1 MDEKLIKKGHTMR
14 MTDRASCQLTGIKD
28 VIALDES
35 EALLDTEMGVL
46 SIRGKGLH
54 MSRLTL
60 EKGEADM
67 EIDVRH
73 IAKLAKLEIPEQE
86 IPKMEQEL
94 SSIVSMVEKLP
105 ELVSKDS
112 LLDPENTMELRPDV
126 VQPSFA
132 RDEMLKNAPDTA
144 AGCLMVPKVVE

>member
-1 MDEKLIKKGHTMR
+1 
-14 MTDRASCQLTGIKD
+14 
-28 VIALDES
+28 
-35 EALLDTEMGVL
+35 
-46 SIRGKGLH
+46 
-54 MSRLTL
+54 
-60 EKGEADM
+60 M

-73 IAKLAKLEIPEQE
+73 IAKLAKLDIPEQD

-105 ELVSKDS
+105 ELTSKES

-126 VQPSFA
+126 VQPSFP
-132 RDEMLKNAPDTA
+132 RDEMLKNASETA

>member
-1 MDEKLIKKGHTMR
+1 
-14 MTDRASCQLTGIKD
+14 
-28 VIALDES
+28 
-35 EALLDTEMGVL
+35 
-46 SIRGKGLH
+46 
-54 MSRLTL
+54 
-60 EKGEADM
+60 M

-132 RDEMLKNAPDTA
+132 RDEMLKSAPDTA

>member
-1 MDEKLIKKGHTMR
+1 
-14 MTDRASCQLTGIKD
+14 
-28 VIALDES
+28 
-35 EALLDTEMGVL
+35 
-46 SIRGKGLH
+46 
-54 MSRLTL
+54 
-60 EKGEADM
+60 M

-73 IAKLAKLEIPEQE
+73 IAKLAKLDIPEQD

-105 ELVSKDS
+105 ELTSKES

-126 VQPSFA
+126 VQPSFP
-132 RDEMLKNAPDTA
+132 RDEMPKNAPETA

>member
-67 EIDVRH
+67 DGTFQGFVYSDNGSHQKKGE
-73 IAKLAKLEIPEQE
+73 
-86 IPKMEQEL
+86 
-94 SSIVSMVEKLP
+94 
-105 ELVSKDS
+105 
-112 LLDPENTMELRPDV
+112 
-126 VQPSFA
+126 SF
-132 RDEMLKNAPDTA
+132 LKRIFR
-144 AGCLMVPKVVE
+144 

>member
-1 MDEKLIKKGHTMR
+1 
-14 MTDRASCQLTGIKD
+14 
-28 VIALDES
+28 
-35 EALLDTEMGVL
+35 
-46 SIRGKGLH
+46 
-54 MSRLTL
+54 
-60 EKGEADM
+60 M

-132 RDEMLKNAPDTA
+132 RDEMLKNAPDTS

>member
-1 MDEKLIKKGHTMR
+1 
-14 MTDRASCQLTGIKD
+14 
-28 VIALDES
+28 
-35 EALLDTEMGVL
+35 
-46 SIRGKGLH
+46 
-54 MSRLTL
+54 
-60 EKGEADM
+60 M

-73 IAKLAKLEIPEQE
+73 IAKLAKLEIPEDQ

-105 ELVSKDS
+105 ELVSKES
-112 LLDPENTMELRPDV
+112 LLDRENTMELRPDV
-126 VQPSFA
+126 VHPSFA

>member
-1 MDEKLIKKGHTMR
+1 
-14 MTDRASCQLTGIKD
+14 
-28 VIALDES
+28 
-35 EALLDTEMGVL
+35 
-46 SIRGKGLH
+46 
-54 MSRLTL
+54 
-60 EKGEADM
+60 M

-126 VQPSFA
+126 VQPSFP
-132 RDEMLKNAPDTA
+132 RDEMLKNAPETA